1 MRSQY
6 DLIRHPIPSLEHS
19 HWRSVQIYHISH
31 LILVFF
37 QQRDGFQVHLMDSVD
52 SKADRWSLLVQPP
65 THIWCLGTQALV
77 QNFPWVNDC
86 VWSIKHPRQSNVVQK
101 KANAKST
108 VPWKNSN
115 ISLNLGNPI
124 LKNIQ
129 KDIYL
134 PKMFCKYFH
143 WFVHVSMLLSK
154 VCFPHSL

>member
-1 MRSQY
+1 
-6 DLIRHPIPSLEHS
+6 
-19 HWRSVQIYHISH
+19 
-31 LILVFF
+31 
-37 QQRDGFQVHLMDSVD
+37 MDSVD
-52 SKADRWSLLVQPP
+52 SKPDRWSLLVQPSS
-65 THIWCLGTQALV
+65 HIWCLGMQALV

-108 VPWKNSN
+108 IPWKNSN

-134 PKMFCKYFH
+134 PRMYCKYFH
-143 WFVHVSMLLSK
+143 WFVHGSMLLSK
-154 VCFPHSL
+154 VCFPHSLKGHFMCHPNTHISVLIESKFISVHKGTFLLTQ